1 MSVTSPLATLTE
13 PPPLPVATLRLDY
26 QAQGRV
32 HLPSP
37 PANVWRGQL
46 GYYLHRL
53 APEEAHAQDLSLYQ
67 HLFRTP
73 RSAVGVPDYGG
84 DVLGPIGLAGEH
96 VPHPF
101 VLRHVSPEAPGEDR
115 FLGPG
120 DETQVE
126 LILIGS
132 AAGHLPQLTA
142 IFETI
147 GTGGLGRR
155 VEQPSGKRKRGGVEL
170 TGASLHLQGVSLSLY
185 DGTTWA
191 LPPTCGPELYDRAAA
206 LAPEADG
213 PAANG
218 PAANGPAVNDSE
230 ANGPEAERSGAPK
243 GHLTV
248 HLRAPTRLRFTG
260 ELVGPDAL
268 GADQLAAPL
277 YRRAVGMAVCYGPET
292 PTAEQITSWQDGFKA
307 LASAT
312 ALDASGLR
320 WVSDRRYSHRQER
333 AVPAGGLAGTIR
345 LKAPREALRVW
356 HTWMSRAE
364 QIHLG
369 SGTSMGLGRLEVKWQ
384 G

>member
-155 VEQPSGKRKRGGVEL
+155 VEQPSGERKRGGVEL

-185 DGTTWA
+185 DGNTWV
-191 LPPTCGPELYDRAAA
+191 LPPTCGPKLYDRAAA

-213 PAANG
+213 PAANSVLKTTVS
-218 PAANGPAVNDSE
+218 PLRITPLMPVPDISIW
-230 ANGPEAERSGAPK
+230 SGA
-243 GHLTV
+243 L
-248 HLRAPTRLRFTG
+248 
-260 ELVGPDAL
+260 
-268 GADQLAAPL
+268 
-277 YRRAVGMAVCYGPET
+277 
-292 PTAEQITSWQDGFKA
+292 
-307 LASAT
+307 
-312 ALDASGLR
+312 
-320 WVSDRRYSHRQER
+320 
-333 AVPAGGLAGTIR
+333 PAGTHKILHG
-345 LKAPREALRVW
+345 P
-356 HTWMSRAE
+356 
-364 QIHLG
+364 
-369 SGTSMGLGRLEVKWQ
+369 
-384 G
+384 